1 MTFGFT
7 AWLLGTI
14 TVLFIVLIRFY
25 IITRNA
31 NLREEAERENELREI
46 NRLFEVEEGRRQL
59 QHEAMVSA
67 LKQRLKSDADNRA
80 KAAVVQPT
88 EKPSIPRRKPT
99 RKVPAASA
107 VIAPSS
113 TTAPKKPNPR
123 TPRKPRSVA
132 K

>member
-25 IITRNA
+25 INTRNA
-31 NLREEAERENELREI
+31 NLREEAERENELRET
-46 NRLFEVEEGRRQL
+46 NRRVEEYRRQL
-59 QHEAMVSA
+59 QQEATMSA
-67 LKQRLKSDADNRA
+67 LKQRLKTNSENRA
-80 KAAVVQPT
+80 KAAIIQPT
-88 EKPSIPRRKPT
+88 EKSSTPRRKPN

-107 VIAPSS
+107 VVTPSS
-113 TTAPKKPNPR
+113 TTAPKKPKPR
-123 TPRKPRSVA
+123 TPRKPRSVT